1 MSRRRWSRVA
11 GACLAVLV
19 LCALDAPVSGQ
30 SPRPAADQGQAVLS
44 NPAEPD
50 VPEKAGKVLRAFRI
64 TGTSP
69 QIDGRLDEEVWAVA
83 DAIDDFVQDEPDDQ
97 ARPTERT
104 VVQVAYDDRF
114 LYVAV
119 RCDEAGP
126 SQITTGLGRR
136 DNQLPSDRVS
146 LNIDPRH
153 DHLTAYTFSTNP
165 SRVQRDFTFFDD
177 FRRNNDYD
185 GVWEVR
191 TQVTDEGWTAEFR
204 IPFSQ
209 MRFDLAPGRRGGV
222 GVPSG
227 AHHLSPR

>member
-19 LCALDAPVSGQ
+19 LCAPDAPVSGQ
-30 SPRPAADQGQAVLS
+30 SAQSAGNQGQAILS
-44 NPAEPD
+44 KPAEPD
-50 VPEKAGKVLRAFRI
+50 VPEKAGKILRAFAI

-114 LYVAV
+114 LYVAA
-119 RCDEAGP
+119 RCDETDP

-136 DNQLPSDRVS
+136 DNQLLSDRVT

-153 DHLTAYTFSTNP
+153 DHLAAYIFSTNP
-165 SRVQRDFTFFDD
+165 SGVQRDFTFFDD

-204 IPFSQ
+204 IPFS
-209 MRFDLAPGRRGGV
+209 
-222 GVPSG
+222 
-227 AHHLSPR
+227 

>member
-1 MSRRRWSRVA
+1 MSRRRWSLVA

-19 LCALDAPVSGQ
+19 LCALAAPVSGQ
-30 SPRPAADQGQAVLS
+30 SAQSAWDRGQAILS

-69 QIDGRLDEEVWAVA
+69 QIDGRLDEAVWAVA

-97 ARPTERT
+97 AQPTERT

-114 LYVAV
+114 LYVAA
-119 RCDEAGP
+119 RCDEADP

-146 LNIDPRH
+146 LHIDPRH
-153 DHLTAYTFSTNP
+153 DHLTAYTFSTMYRTRFP
-165 SRVQRDFTFFDD
+165 GHTFVLC
-177 FRRNNDYD
+177 R
-185 GVWEVR
+185 
-191 TQVTDEGWTAEFR
+191 
-204 IPFSQ
+204 
-209 MRFDLAPGRRGGV
+209 LA
-222 GVPSG
+222 
-227 AHHLSPR
+227 